1 MLEADGVIGGIA
13 CQNLAP
19 NGVDLLSWLAQRL
32 RGLRAGEREN
42 RHKYE
47 RDHPEHVAIMHV
59 IMSPPIMLPEKTFE
73 NRVGIITGG
82 ATGIGFGIA
91 AELARLGAT
100 VYLASRK
107 EENLKSAVDQI
118 RSSGGKAEYHVLD
131 VRDAEAADAMAARVE
146 KDHGRID
153 FLVNNAAG
161 NFIVPAEQLSANG
174 WNSVI
179 GIVLNGTFYC
189 TSAVGKRMIEKKN
202 GGTILNV
209 IANYAWTGAAGVVH
223 SASAKAGVLAM
234 TQTLAVEW
242 ARHKI
247 RVNAIAPGPVD
258 TPGASEKL
266 FPDPAIME
274 GIRKTIPLR
283 RFAKLEEIANAA
295 SYLLSDY
302 AGYVS
307 GEAFVIDGAQ
317 WLSGADYWGRI
328 KQMMPR

>member
-1 MLEADGVIGGIA
+1 ML
-13 CQNLAP
+13 
-19 NGVDLLSWLAQRL
+19 R
-32 RGLRAGEREN
+32 
-42 RHKYE
+42 
-47 RDHPEHVAIMHV
+47 
-59 IMSPPIMLPEKTFE
+59 EKTFE

-91 AELARLGAT
+91 RELVRLGAT
-100 VYLASRK
+100 VVLASRK
-107 EENLKSAVDQI
+107 EENLKAAVEQL
-118 RSSGGKAEYHVLD
+118 RSETHGDAAHYHVLD
-131 VRDAEAADAMAARVE
+131 IRDAEAVEAMVERVH
-146 KDHGRID
+146 KAHGRID

-161 NFIVPAEQLSANG
+161 NFIVPSEELSTNG

-189 TSAVGKRMIEKKN
+189 SSAVGKRMIAQKK
-202 GGTILNV
+202 GVILNV
-209 IANYAWTGAAGVVH
+209 IANYAWTGSPGVVH

-247 RVNAIAPGPVD
+247 RVNAIAPGPVH
-258 TPGASEKL
+258 TEGASKRL
-266 FPDPAIME
+266 FPDPAIEE

-283 RFAKLEEIANAA
+283 RFANLEEIAWAA

-302 AGYVS
+302 ASYVT
-307 GEAFVIDGAQ
+307 GESFVIDGGQ

-328 KQMMPR
+328 KQMAPK